1 LLRPGGEGSGTVG
14 IIHAGVAQ
22 QCLDR
27 GFERRQ
33 VVLDHAPDDGMLE
46 AVVAVAQ
53 DVADAGDVAAGDLG
67 VRGFEIVRQVAR
79 RFRDD
84 FDASLGGKP
93 QPPLA

>member
-1 LLRPGGEGSGTVG
+1 VAGSGSGGVG
-14 IIHAGVAQ
+14 ILVGVAQ
-22 QCLDR
+22 HRLDG

-33 VVLDHAPDDGMLE
+33 VILDHAPDDGMLE

-53 DVADAGDVAAGDLG
+53 DVADTGDVAPGDLG

-93 QPPLA
+93 QPSLA